1 MKRFARRDGATRAWH
16 RRIGEGYHCAPRKI
30 FLNTLVPRERRM
42 LRRLYDWTLSLA
54 ARKSAEYWLA
64 FIAFIESSIF
74 LVPADVLFLPMAIA
88 RPDRAYRYALIAT
101 IASVLGGIA
110 GWLLGHY
117 AYEALAKPV
126 LEFYGKLDDFESL
139 RLSSGYGFIV
149 LMLVTSGLAH
159 LPPIKVVTILSGVIG
174 VNIWLFILSAIIAR
188 GARFL
193 FLAWLLRRYGE
204 PIRHFVEERLG
215 LLAATAAAVLILL
228 YFLVRYLH

>member
-1 MKRFARRDGATRAWH
+1 M
-16 RRIGEGYHCAPRKI
+16 P
-30 FLNTLVPRERRM
+30 M

-64 FIAFIESSIF
+64 FIAFIESSVF

-101 IASVLGGIA
+101 VASVLGGIA
-110 GWLLGHY
+110 GWFLGHY
-117 AYEALAKPV
+117 AYEAVAKPV
-126 LEFYGKLDDFESL
+126 LEFYGKLDDFEAL
-139 RLSSGYGFIV
+139 RISSGTGFIL

-174 VNIWLFILSAIIAR
+174 VNLWIFVLSAIVAR

-193 FLAWLLRRYGE
+193 FLAWLLRKYGE

-215 LLAATAAAVLILL
+215 LIAAAAAAILILL
-228 YFLVRYLH
+228 YIVVRYAL

>member
-1 MKRFARRDGATRAWH
+1 
-16 RRIGEGYHCAPRKI
+16 
-30 FLNTLVPRERRM
+30 M

-64 FIAFIESSIF
+64 FIAFIESSVF
-74 LVPADVLFLPMAIA
+74 LVPADGRYLPMAIA

>member
-1 MKRFARRDGATRAWH
+1 
-16 RRIGEGYHCAPRKI
+16 
-30 FLNTLVPRERRM
+30 M

-74 LVPADVLFLPMAIA
+74 LVPADVLFLPMTLA
-88 RPDRAYRYALIAT
+88 RPDRAYRYALVAT
-101 IASVLGGIA
+101 VASVLGGIA

-204 PIRHFVEERLG
+204 PIRHFVEARLG